1 MTSESPSEAGPI
13 AAGTPSTDGAP
24 DPLLALVRDAA
35 AGRRDRLAQLL
46 GLVAPP
52 VTATLRVLLGPRH
65 PDRED
70 AVQESLIAIVGSLPR
85 FRGDSSFLHY
95 CRRIAVRTALT
106 LRRARDERARKQAE
120 ASAQPEEVP
129 ANDGIAGEVEGGER
143 LAIFRRLLDELPE
156 GQAESLAYRVL
167 LDLPLPVI
175 ARETG
180 VPVNTVRSRIRLARE
195 HLRSRITADPA
206 LADLLKEAR

>member
-1 MTSESPSEAGPI
+1 MTNESPSEAAPI
-13 AAGTPSTDGAP
+13 GDGAPSAEGAP
-24 DPLLALVRDAA
+24 DPLMALVRDAA

-52 VTATLRVLLGPRH
+52 VTATVRVLLGAGH
-65 PDRED
+65 PDLED

-85 FRGDSSFLHY
+85 FRGDSTFLHY
-95 CRRIAVRTALT
+95 CRRIAVRTALA
-106 LRRARDERARKQAE
+106 LRRARDERVRKQAE
-120 ASAQPEEVP
+120 ASVEPEAAP
-129 ANDGIAGEVEGGER
+129 ANDPIGGEVEGGER

-167 LDLPLPVI
+167 LEAPLPVI

-180 VPVNTVRSRIRLARE
+180 VPLNTVRSRIRLARE
-195 HLRSRITADPA
+195 HLRNRITADPA